1 MDFTAG
7 LMPLDTAL
15 AQMLDRI
22 TPLNATETVPLL
34 QAFSRVTAHDIV
46 SPLDVPGF
54 DNAAMDGYAVRLN
67 DLRDGAALP
76 VAGKAFAGPPGNP
89 PRPAGGRFRLNTR
102 APGAAGGRGGG
113 GGGAFSPAPAPRPPP
128 AGRAGTCIRI
138 MTGAPVPEGCDAV
151 VMQEETEQTE
161 AGVRFIAPVK
171 AGQHI
176 RRRGEDIAHG
186 AVVFPAGTPLTVAE
200 LPVLASLGIAEVEVV
215 RKVRVAVF
223 STGDELQL
231 PGQPLGDG
239 QIYDTNRLAVHLM
252 LQQLGYEVINLGII
266 PDDPAKLRDA
276 FIAADQQ
283 ADVVISSGG
292 VSVGEADYTKTILE
306 ELGEIGF
313 WKLAIK
319 PGKPFAF
326 GKLSSSWFCGLPGNP
341 VSATVTF
348 CQLVQ
353 PLLAKLSG
361 KHGPLQAP
369 RLRVRAATRLKKS
382 PGRLDFQRGILQRN
396 PDGELVVNTTG
407 HQGSHIFSSFSLGN
421 CFIVLERERGHVE
434 AGEWVE
440 VEPFSHLF
448 GGL

>member
-15 AQMLDRI
+15 TQMLNRI

-34 QAFSRVTAHDIV
+34 QAFSRVTAHDLV
-46 SPLDVPGF
+46 SPLNVPGF
-54 DNAAMDGYAVRLN
+54 DNSAMDGYAVRLAELT
-67 DLRDGAALP
+67 DDAMLP
-76 VAGKAFAGPPGNP
+76 VAGKAFAGQPFNGVWP
-89 PRPAGGRFRLNTR
+89 
-102 APGAAGGRGGG
+102 
-113 GGGAFSPAPAPRPPP
+113 
-128 AGRAGTCIRI
+128 AGTCIRI

-151 VMQEETEQTE
+151 VMQEQTEQTDG
-161 AGVRFIAPVK
+161 GVRFIAPVK
-171 AGQHI
+171 KGQNI

-186 AVVFPAGTPLTVAE
+186 AVVFPAGTHLTVAE
-200 LPVLASLGIAEVEVV
+200 LPVLASLGIAEVDVV

-231 PGQPLGDG
+231 PGQPLADG

-252 LQQLGYEVINLGII
+252 LQELGCEVINLGII
-266 PDDPAKLRDA
+266 PDDQNKLRDV
-276 FIAADQQ
+276 FIQADQQ

-292 VSVGEADYTKTILE
+292 VSVGEADYTKEILE

-326 GKLSSSWFCGLPGNP
+326 GKLNHSWFCGLPGNP
-341 VSATVTF
+341 VSATLTF
-348 CQLVQ
+348 YQLVQ

-361 KHGPLQAP
+361 NVGQTQPM
-369 RLRVRAATRLKKS
+369 RLRVRAASRLKKS
-382 PGRLDFQRGILQRN
+382 PGRLDFQRGVLQRN
-396 PDGELVVNTTG
+396 PDGELVVSSTG

-421 CFIVLERERGHVE
+421 CFIVLERERGNVE

-440 VEPFSHLF
+440 VEPFNHLF